1 MYTKQLSEVYF
12 WEDVNEESCFEY
24 RLYKDANTGILYEND
39 KVFCPCCGPSGCPED
54 ANPIWDL
61 SSWKAPSWAK
71 VWGVEERFRQAV
83 EAQLECS

>member
-12 WEDVNEESCFEY
+12 WEDENEESCFEF

-54 ANPIWDL
+54 TTPIW
-61 SSWKAPSWAK
+61 ASWAK
-71 VWGVEERFRQAV
+71 EWGVEERFRQAV
-83 EAQLECS
+83 ETQLECS